1 MSLIGAAAVAKMAAP
16 AAGRIAAAVG
26 MKLARS
32 RTVRRRVRKRVV
44 RAVEFYVPRRPF
56 ALWLK
61 RIDVATLRDPVEAAG
76 PRLAQSLDWKLSGDA
91 RWRAQPDRHSRALT
105 LVRHTYLAMEAESG
119 DAEARIL
126 SSSWAEARHR
136 VMVDALADLVG
147 EPLSLSR
154 ADRCELLVRH
164 SESRTETRLA
174 SFGIEP
180 QVVVAALAAYEAR
193 VPGIE
198 SGEAKVLVGPYG
210 SGKSELAE
218 LWFRKA
224 VEEFRIDESVCQPM
238 WLHASELIS
247 RSLVDEVSRRS
258 STTAGSSSTLSVVID
273 GLDEVDST
281 TAARVVAQARAF
293 VRAASQAR
301 ILLTCRPG
309 VLQRDNLQILHNGL
323 EREEAV
329 ALVEAIAGSRQATWR
344 WDPTLIDAVRRPF
357 FAIAAG
363 VMIGEGA
370 RPSGQADLIGRLVER
385 ALTTR
390 SGSTRATQDP
400 RTFDLLTKLAV
411 STTKSGGR
419 QDGLSFQERQEVL
432 ISTLVHQV
440 GPQVEFSLPIFQQ
453 WFAGTAILSDSSL
466 VSIAVSDADSFERWR
481 WALAVACLGAST
493 DQLDDILEACL
504 DANPG
509 AGSWIL
515 TQVSGGHDWYR
526 DIGDDDVDA
535 STAGQRLLR
544 ATRTW
549 IDSLGELASS
559 IFPVR
564 YPSQP
569 IGLGVRVS
577 GKGVALGW
585 LREAPESDT
594 MVDLPARVHPF
605 LGPDETWLPDRTG
618 HVAVGDEWPWELRR
632 KQIATGMLRVLET
645 HPLIGGARGV
655 WQAESR
661 YRALR
666 IVMKSQSMLYPPID
680 RDEARRV
687 VEENLDVLR
696 THGDIASWSVAG
708 FGTIYGEQMADL
720 AGWLRDVEAPIVV
733 RPVPVPDRDRPKD
746 GAVWSLYSDDR
757 LQHFYAEVLGMG
769 CDAYDEAATG
779 LFSKFTWSLG
789 TGSPGD
795 FGVLAELSF
804 PGDGRLR
811 RGPVINKMILPLDVM
826 SEEIAKWGGDFLR
839 STNGRAAVAIANDA
853 DLSDQ
858 RFFERSQELLDQ
870 VGPRLARSGPF
881 RRGIGWSSSA
891 VTNLNHPRP
900 ASAVAAR
907 WIWNDLKAFKLADGT
922 SPQLN
927 K

>member
-1 MSLIGAAAVAKMAAP
+1 MTVTGAAVVAKVAAP

-26 MKLARS
+26 MKLVRS
-32 RTVRRRVRKRVV
+32 RTLRRRVRKRV
-44 RAVEFYVPRRPF
+44 AKSAQFHIPRRPF
-56 ALWLK
+56 KIWLK
-61 RIDVATLRDPVEAAG
+61 QIDVATLYDPIESAG
-76 PRLAQSLDWKLSGDA
+76 PRLAQSLDWKLSVDV
-91 RWRAQPDRHSRALT
+91 RWRMQPDRHSRALA
-105 LVRHTYLAMEAESG
+105 LVRHTYRAMEAESE
-119 DAEARIL
+119 DADARIL
-126 SSSWAEARHR
+126 RAAWDEARQR
-136 VMVDALADLVG
+136 VLVDKLADLVG
-147 EPLSLSR
+147 APLSLSR

-164 SESRTETRLA
+164 SEARRETRLA

-180 QVVVAALAAYEAR
+180 QMVDAALAAYEAR
-193 VPGIE
+193 VPVTKL
-198 SGEAKVLVGPYG
+198 GEATVLVGPFG

-224 VEEFRIDESVCQPM
+224 VEEFRVDESACEPM

-247 RSLVDEVSRRS
+247 RSLVEEVSQRS
-258 STTAGSSSTLSVVID
+258 STTAGSSSALSIVID

-281 TAARVVAQARAF
+281 TAARVVAQAQAF
-293 VRAASQAR
+293 VRAASHTR

-309 VLQRDNLQILHNGL
+309 VLQRDDSQILHNGL

-329 ALVEAIAGSRQATWR
+329 ALIEAIAESRQATWR
-344 WDPTLIDAVRRPF
+344 WDPTLIDAVQRPF

-370 RPSGQADLIGRLVER
+370 RPAGQADLIGRLVER
-385 ALTTR
+385 ALETR

-411 STTKSGGR
+411 SATKSGGR
-419 QDGLSFQERQEVL
+419 QDGLSFQERQQVL
-432 ISTLVHQV
+432 SSTLVHQV

-466 VSIAVSDADSFERWR
+466 VSVAVSDAVSFERWR

-493 DQLDDILEACL
+493 DQLDDILATCL
-504 DANPG
+504 GANPG

-515 TQVSGGHDWYR
+515 TQVSGGHEWYR
-526 DIGDDDVDA
+526 DIGDEDVDA

-559 IFPVR
+559 IFPVE

-569 IGLGVRVS
+569 IGVGVRVS

-585 LREAPESDT
+585 LRNVPEADT
-594 MVDLPARVHPF
+594 IVDLPASVHPIS
-605 LGPDETWLPDRTG
+605 GPDETWRPDRAG

-632 KQIATGMLRVLET
+632 KQISTSMLRILET
-645 HPLIGGARGV
+645 NPLIGGVGSV

-666 IVMKSQSMLYPPID
+666 IVMKSRSILYPPID
-680 RDEARRV
+680 RDEALRV
-687 VEENLDVLR
+687 VEENLDR
-696 THGDIASWSVAG
+696 RPYGEIASWSFPG
-708 FGTIYGEQMADL
+708 FGTIYREQMADL
-720 AGWLRDVEAPIVV
+720 AGWLREMEAAVVV

-746 GAVWSLYSDDR
+746 DMVWGLYSDDR

-769 CDAYDEAATG
+769 CDAYDQAATG

-789 TGSPGD
+789 TGEPGG

-804 PGDGRLR
+804 PVSGALR
-811 RGPVINKMILPLDVM
+811 RGPVVNKMILPLDIL
-826 SEEIAKWGGDFLR
+826 SEEIALWGGHFVQ
-839 STNGRAAVAIANDA
+839 SANGRAAVAIGSDA

-858 RFFERSQELLDQ
+858 RFFERSQELFDR

-881 RRGIGWSSSA
+881 RRGIGWSASVVSE
-891 VTNLNHPRP
+891 LNHPRP
-900 ASAVAAR
+900 ASLVAAK
-907 WIWNDLKAFKLADGT
+907 WIWSDLKAFKLADGT
-922 SPQLN
+922 RPALN